1 MTATIAALLAAAEPG
16 EPRGLDTLME
26 RLRGLDPGVRVIEAN
41 REDPAGPGD
50 AAGDE
55 AATVR
60 GVTNDSRAVTPGS
73 LFVAVSGLHAD
84 GHGFVHQ
91 AVEAGARAVIV
102 ERPLDALGV
111 PQVVVASARR
121 SLAEAAA
128 WWYRDPSREIG
139 VIGITGTDGKT
150 TTSFLAAA
158 ALAAAGQRPGLVG
171 TVATQIGGVREANPE
186 HSTTPEAPHLQAALR
201 AMVAAGDTAAI
212 IETTSH
218 GLALDRVAAIGYDV
232 ALFTNLSHEHLDL
245 HGTFEAYRAAKRS
258 LFDRLATGPGNP
270 AKEAVGWPR
279 TGIVNADDAAAP
291 IFEAATTAAGA
302 DLLTFG
308 LRPMADVR
316 LLETVD
322 DGAGLVVRYV
332 VAGAAEVLRL
342 RLAGRFNAYNALAVV
357 ALGLALDL
365 DDAAVR
371 EGLEA
376 AETVPGRMERIDRG
390 QPFGVV
396 VDYAH
401 SPASLA
407 LLLDELAPTAAAG
420 GGGLIAVFGSAGER
434 DREKRPMMGRVA
446 AQRARIVIV
455 TDEDPRA
462 EDPAV
467 ILAEIAAAAR
477 MATTS
482 AGPEAVLEIPDRR
495 LAIREALARARPGD
509 VVVLAGKGHETSILY
524 ADRAEPW
531 NERAE
536 AEAALG
542 ELGWGG

>member
-1 MTATIAALLAAAEPG
+1 MTATIAGLLAAAEPV
-16 EPRGLDTLME
+16 ESRDLDTLVD
-26 RLRGLDPGVRVIEAN
+26 RLRALDPGVRLIEAN
-41 REDPAGPGD
+41 GKSAEP
-50 AAGDE
+50 
-55 AATVR
+55 ATVR
-60 GVTNDSRAVTPGS
+60 GVTNDSRAAAPGS
-73 LFVAVSGLHAD
+73 LFVAVPGLHTD
-84 GHGFVHQ
+84 GHSFVRR
-91 AVEAGARAVIV
+91 AIDAGARAVIV
-102 ERPLDALGV
+102 ERPLDGLEV
-111 PQVVVASARR
+111 PQVVVGSARR
-121 SLAEAAA
+121 ALAEAAA

-158 ALAAAGQRPGLVG
+158 ALAAAGHRPGLVG
-171 TVATQIGGVREANPE
+171 TVATQIGGVREANAE
-186 HSTTPEAPHLQAALR
+186 HSTTPEAPQLQAALR
-201 AMVAAGDTAAI
+201 AMVTAGDTAAI

-218 GLALDRVAAIGYDV
+218 GLALDRVAAIAYDI

-258 LFDRLATGPGNP
+258 LFDRLAVGPDTQ
-270 AKEAVGWPR
+270 AKDAIAWPR
-279 TGIVNADDAAAP
+279 TGIVNADDAAGT
-291 IFEAATTAAGA
+291 IFEASTLAAGA
-302 DLLTFG
+302 NLLTFG
-308 LRPMADVR
+308 LRSTADVR
-316 LLETVD
+316 LLDAIDE
-322 DGAGLVVRYV
+322 GRGLVVRYLV
-332 VAGAAEVLRL
+332 GGTAQTLRL
-342 RLAGRFNAYNALAVV
+342 RLAGRFNAYNALGVV

-365 DDAAVR
+365 DDADVR
-371 EGLEA
+371 TGLEA
-376 AETVPGRMERIDRG
+376 AATVPGRMERIDRG

-401 SPASLA
+401 SPASLG

-462 EDPAV
+462 EDPGA
-467 ILAEIAAAAR
+467 ILAEIAAGAR
-477 MATTS
+477 EATTS

-495 LAIREALARARPGD
+495 LAIREALALAKPGD
-509 VVVLAGKGHETSILY
+509 IVLLAGKGHESTILY

-536 AEAALG
+536 AEAALA
-542 ELGWGG
+542 ELGWGA